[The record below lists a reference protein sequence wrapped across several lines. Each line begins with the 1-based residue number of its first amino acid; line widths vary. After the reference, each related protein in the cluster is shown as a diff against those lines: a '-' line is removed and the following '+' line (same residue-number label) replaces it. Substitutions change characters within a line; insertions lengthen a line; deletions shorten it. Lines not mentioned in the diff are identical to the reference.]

1 MSAVDTRGLRLKLP
15 ATSANLGPGFDAAG
29 LALSMHLTV
38 EAHIAPVFQIH
49 ATGRAPELCG
59 ALEDNL
65 ILETYRDVLARAGR
79 TAPPL
84 RLTLHNEIPLGAGCG
99 SSAAALLAG
108 VALADHFGNLKWTDE
123 SIVAEANL
131 REGHPDNIAACWYGG
146 FTVSAQVDDPAA
158 PAGSTA
164 RVEYA
169 TFGPGA
175 AQPHGSQPI
184 DWQMLVVIQ
193 PTPLSTSKARALLPD
208 RYTRADTVFNVQRAA
223 LLTAAFASANLKLLR
238 TATQD
243 RMHQPYRE
251 QACPLLG
258 ALLPLAREPE
268 IAAVTLSGAGPSVLV
283 FLAETTTLLEAETR
297 IRSLVTGDVEILPV
311 TIAGG
316 AERTILPAT
325 RL

>member
-1 MSAVDTRGLRLKLP
+1 LRLKLP

-29 LALSMHLTV
+29 LAMSMHLAV
-38 EAHIAPVFQIH
+38 EAHVAPTFQIH

-59 ALEDNL
+59 ALENNL
-65 ILETYRDVLARAGR
+65 ILETYRDVLTRAGR
-79 TAPPL
+79 EAAPL
-84 RLTLHNEIPLGAGCG
+84 RLSLHNEIPLGAGCG

-108 VALADHFGNLKWTDE
+108 VALADHFGGLKLSDE
-123 SIVAEANL
+123 AIVAEATR

-146 FTVSAQVDDPAA
+146 FTVSAQVDEPGAL
-158 PAGSTA
+158 AGVTP
-164 RVEYA
+164 RVEHA
-169 TFGPGA
+169 TFGADSG
-175 AQPHGSQPI
+175 
-184 DWQMLVVIQ
+184 WQMLVVIQ

-208 RYTRADTVFNVQRAA
+208 RYTRADAVFNVQRSA
-223 LLTAAFASANLKLLR
+223 LLTAAFAADDLKLLR

-258 ALLPLAREPE
+258 ALLPLAAEAE

-283 FLAETTTLLEAETR
+283 FLAEGTTILEAETR
-297 IRSLVTGDVEILPV
+297 IRSMVAGEVEILPV

-316 AERTILPAT
+316 VERTIL
-325 RL
+325 